1 VEGEGSPER
10 ALILAGRHPVLE
22 ALRSRTRP
30 IEEVL
35 VEVEARDRH
44 ADIVALAR
52 QRGVRL
58 GRVPRVALTAL
69 AGSSHHQGVVARVAP
84 RAYAELED
92 LLAVPA
98 TRGEPALFL
107 ALDQV
112 QDPGNVGNLLRT
124 AEALGVHGALLLRHQ
139 AAGLTPHVVR
149 TAAGAL
155 EYLAVARVGNL
166 AHALERLKQEGCWIV
181 GAVAEGREHGTPAP
195 APWATD
201 LRGALVLVLGGEGRG
216 LRPLVARTCDILV
229 TIPLAGRV
237 GALNVAAAGAA
248 LLYEV
253 RRQRQEGGRRPPGDP
268 GEKRID
274 TLEGGT

>member
-1 VEGEGSPER
+1 VEAEGGPER

-35 VEVEARDRH
+35 VETETRDRH

-58 GRVPRVALTAL
+58 GRAPRVALTAL

-84 RAYAELED
+84 RDYAELED
-92 LLAVPA
+92 LLAVAA

-124 AEALGVHGALLLRHQ
+124 AEALGVHGALVLRHQ

-149 TAAGAL
+149 AAAGAL
-155 EYLAVARVGNL
+155 EYLPVARVGNL
-166 AHALERLKQEGCWIV
+166 SQALQRLKREGCWIV
-181 GAVAEGREHGTPAP
+181 GAVTEGGQDGTSR
-195 APWATD
+195 APWTVD
-201 LRGALVLVLGGEGRG
+201 LRGALVLVLGSEGRG
-216 LRPLVARTCDILV
+216 LRPLVARSCDVLM

-253 RRQRQEGGRRPPGDP
+253 RRQRQEGRRPSAGPRQ
-268 GEKRID
+268 KRID
-274 TLEGGT
+274 TQEGGT

>member
-1 VEGEGSPER
+1 MEAEDRTDR

-35 VEVEARDRH
+35 VETEARDRH
-44 ADIVALAR
+44 GDILALAR
-52 QRGVRL
+52 QEGVRFS
-58 GRVPRVALTAL
+58 RAPRVALTAL

-84 RAYAELED
+84 REYAELDD
-92 LLAVPA
+92 LLAVPVS
-98 TRGEPALFL
+98 RGQPALFL

-124 AEALGVHGALLLRHQ
+124 AEALGVHGVLVPRHQ

-149 TAAGAL
+149 AAAGAL
-155 EYLAVARVGNL
+155 EYLPVARVGNL
-166 AHALERLKQEGCWIV
+166 GQALERLKQAGCWIV
-181 GAVAEGREHGTPAP
+181 GAVAEGGETRRPQ
-195 APWATD
+195 APWTAD
-201 LRGALVLVLGGEGRG
+201 FRGAVTLVLGSEGRG
-216 LRPLVARTCDILV
+216 LRPLVARTCDVLV

-253 RRQRQEGGRRPPGDP
+253 RRQRQGEPVRPSG
-268 GEKRID
+268 KNRI
-274 TLEGGT
+274 